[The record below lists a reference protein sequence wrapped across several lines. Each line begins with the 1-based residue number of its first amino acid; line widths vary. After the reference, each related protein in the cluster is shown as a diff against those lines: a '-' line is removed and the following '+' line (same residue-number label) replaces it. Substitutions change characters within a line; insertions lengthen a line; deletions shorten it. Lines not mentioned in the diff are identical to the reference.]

1 MNSLALR
8 ITTSCNNYIIMSY
21 LIIYK
26 IILIYNVKRHVLKNN
41 LSKQES
47 DYTWVEEYKSPDI
60 Q

>member
-1 MNSLALR
+1 
-8 ITTSCNNYIIMSY
+8 MSY
-21 LIIYK
+21 LIINK

-41 LSKQES
+41 LSKQEG